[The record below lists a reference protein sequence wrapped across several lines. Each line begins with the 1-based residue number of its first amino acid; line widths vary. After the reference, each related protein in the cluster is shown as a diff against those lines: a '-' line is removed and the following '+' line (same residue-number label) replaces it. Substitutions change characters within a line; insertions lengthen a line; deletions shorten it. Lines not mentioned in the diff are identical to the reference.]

1 MSNILAHSVTHI
13 SLDKAALSSTNVL
26 KDGGFVFVRILG
38 QKPDGKILISFAG
51 NVFEAD
57 SKLAEN
63 LKAGQSFKAQI
74 RIVNGNVNLVP
85 VKAEAAQATQTV
97 ESSQAMFASMCNAL
111 GLVPDEVSMTL
122 LQFMRENGAY
132 FTKAE
137 LQTLQKKAKA
147 SGNKSSKIAEIMAFL
162 KAKGIEPDE
171 EAVNK
176 IFKLFE
182 DSEDIKKKKS
192 KNILDNHS
200 ERATGSFLDLLYADP
215 EAVLKAKHG
224 LLTMSN
230 HIGGENSHWIV
241 LPFEKEMDETVW
253 NGNIRI
259 LLDKSTHSVKKLYIN
274 AKNKEKSLIFE
285 FFQPKNMHR
294 VFEIRYAV
302 EPEVSKNEVG
312 RFSKILE
319 NIFAAEGRSLEI
331 VYDKNLHDE
340 YFVDRRLS
348 IKGVDEEA

>member
-13 SLDKAALSSTNVL
+13 SLDKAALSSTNIL
-26 KDGGFVFVRILG
+26 KDGGFVFVRVLG

-57 SKLAEN
+57 SKLAGS

-74 RIVNGNVNLVP
+74 RIANGSVNLVP
-85 VKAEAAQATQTV
+85 VKAEAQAAQTV
-97 ESSQAMFASMCNAL
+97 ASSQNMFASMCNAL
-111 GLVPDEVSMTL
+111 GLVPDEISMTL
-122 LQFMRENGAY
+122 LQFMRENGVY
-132 FTKAE
+132 FTKAD

-147 SGNKSSKIAEIMAFL
+147 SGNKSSKVAEIMAFL

-182 DSEDIKKKKS
+182 DSEDIIKKKS
-192 KNILDNHS
+192 KNIIDNHLK
-200 ERATGSFLDLLYADP
+200 RADGSFLDFLYADP
-215 EAVLKAKHG
+215 EAVLKAKNG

-230 HIGGENSHWIV
+230 HIGDENSHWII
-241 LPFEKEMDETVW
+241 LPFEKEMDGTLW

-274 AKNKEKSLIFE
+274 AKNIEKSLIFE